1 MQLILYFV
9 TFVAGLLLTIQV
21 GLNATLGRAVGNLR
35 FAVFMNF
42 LVGLTGLMIF
52 FAAGG
57 GGAWPSREGLAAVP
71 GGAWPS
77 REGLAAVPMWAWFGG
92 LLGAFY
98 VTIATLAGPRIG
110 AAALLAL
117 TVFGQLI
124 ASLLVD
130 QFGWLGFPVQPIS
143 ATKLVGAALLLGG
156 VGLIVR

>member
-9 TFVAGLLLTIQV
+9 TFIAGLLLTVQI
-21 GLNATLGRAVGNLR
+21 GLNATLGRAAGNLR

-42 LVGLTGLMIF
+42 LVGLIGLITY

-57 GGAWPSREGLAAVP
+57 FGPWPSREGLAAVP
-71 GGAWPS
+71 
-77 REGLAAVPMWAWFGG
+77 LWAWFGG

-98 VTIATLAGPRIG
+98 VTVATLAGPRIG

-130 QFGWLGFPVQPIS
+130 QFGWLGFQVQPIS